1 MRKVY
6 AMEAPMK
13 LQKSKLCVNCES
25 LYEQSTPC
33 PYCGS
38 EIFMWLSRALG
49 TAIEEDFGDVD
60 SCGNPLKETQ
70 AAQKLACRPGSAATA
85 FGNTVMGA
93 KSFAEFRLACGRVG
107 REMVRVLTLG
117 LVQACK

>member
-1 MRKVY
+1 
-6 AMEAPMK
+6 MK

-25 LYEQSTPC
+25 LYEQSAPC

-49 TAIEEDFGDVD
+49 TAIEEDMEGKDK
-60 SCGNPLKETQ
+60 CGQALKEKP
-70 AAQKLACRPGSAATA
+70 AFGYGLGSAAA
-85 FGNTVMGA
+85 NVRGTVMNS
-93 KSFAEFRLACGRVG
+93 KSLAEFRLACERVG